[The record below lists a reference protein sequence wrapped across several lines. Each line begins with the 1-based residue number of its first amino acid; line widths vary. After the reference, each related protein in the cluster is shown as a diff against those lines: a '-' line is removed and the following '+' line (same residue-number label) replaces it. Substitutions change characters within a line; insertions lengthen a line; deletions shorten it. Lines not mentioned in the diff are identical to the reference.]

1 MDAAAIERALHRLG
15 TRFAYPIDVELLL
28 VGGAAGMLSG
38 VLPRSRTTIDCDVM
52 LASPDEA
59 LGPLEDAA
67 RAMASE
73 LGLPSSWL
81 NSDVQLRRDALPR
94 DWRSRRVWLGMW
106 GRLRVFS
113 IGRSDL
119 AAMKVLAGRPQDVED
134 LRALRLTRDDVDFV
148 RRYLGTLAT
157 GGTHDDEIREAS
169 ALLAILEE
177 ECRGR

>member
-1 MDAAAIERALHRLG
+1 MDAAAIEHALHRLG
-15 TRFAYPIDVELLL
+15 ARFAYPIDVELLL

-38 VLPRSRTTIDCDVM
+38 VLPR
-52 LASPDEA
+52 
-59 LGPLEDAA
+59 
-67 RAMASE
+67 
-73 LGLPSSWL
+73 
-81 NSDVQLRRDALPR
+81 
-94 DWRSRRVWLGMW
+94 DWRSRRVWVGMW

-119 AAMKVLAGRPQDVED
+119 VAMKVLAGRPQDVED
-134 LRALRLTRDDVDFV
+134 LRALRLTGDDVDFV

-157 GGTHDDEIREAS
+157 GGTHDDEIREAL